1 MSCRCPFIKICLT
14 QMPSVFKLWTY
25 TNGLGKV
32 PTPCGSLGDIFYII
46 FMNQELSIKII
57 RELEKTPE
65 QSQRAL
71 SKRCGVSLGSIHY
84 CINALVE
91 KGYVKARNF
100 RNAQN
105 KLAYAYILTPSG
117 MNLKKELT
125 LAFLRRKQEEY
136 EALQREI
143 KELEEDLERWRRC
156 SWLLKRGEQASK
168 SFAW

>member
-1 MSCRCPFIKICLT
+1 M
-14 QMPSVFKLWTY
+14 
-25 TNGLGKV
+25 NGLGKL
-32 PTPCGSLGDIFYII
+32 PTPCGSLRDVFYII

-57 RELEKTPE
+57 RELEKAPE

-100 RNAQN
+100 KNAQN

-117 MNLKKELT
+117 INLKKELT
-125 LAFLRRKQEEY
+125 LAFLKRKQAEY
-136 EALQREI
+136 DALQREI
-143 KELEEDLERWRRC
+143 RELEQDLG
-156 SWLLKRGEQASK
+156 K
-168 SFAW
+168 